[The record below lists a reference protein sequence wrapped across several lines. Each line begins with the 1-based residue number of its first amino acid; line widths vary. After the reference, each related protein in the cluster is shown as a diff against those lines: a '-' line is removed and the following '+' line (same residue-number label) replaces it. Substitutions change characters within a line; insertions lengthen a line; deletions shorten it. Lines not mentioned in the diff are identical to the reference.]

1 MVCGTAA
8 QLKIICPGMQ
18 LIYPGMMAL
27 CGPNVKFYWNADL
40 QRELDNLKE
49 CLKEHIKLSPI
60 DVKKNL
66 KLIIDAAATVGCSYI
81 LVQDKSENSEDGYN
95 FISMDSSNFK
105 KGQLSLCPFEAEVA
119 ALRYACRKENHYL
132 RCCLEVTVMTDC
144 KEMISTYAK
153 PLESIEN
160 RRVKK

>member
-1 MVCGTAA
+1 
-8 QLKIICPGMQ
+8 MQ
-18 LIYPGMMAL
+18 LIYPGIMGL
-27 CGPNVKFYWNADL
+27 CGPNFKFCWNADL

-49 CLKEHIKLSPI
+49 CLKKHIKLSPI

-119 ALRYACRKENHYL
+119 ALRYACRKENYYL
-132 RCCLEVTVMTDC
+132 QSYPELTVMTDC
-144 KEMISTYAK
+144 KEIISTYAN
-153 PLESIEN
+153 PLKNIEN
-160 RRVKK
+160 RGIQKM